1 MTCVKLYNDTT
12 SIFKNSSDKDFII
25 IDEISSGF
33 GAFGA
38 IVVCLLGTA
47 ANAFTL
53 FVILTRPKVK
63 TQTLSPLIFFL
74 SLCYFFFSIL
84 FLPLVAMRY
93 IHQDGIKDVIGMCSS
108 MVTVV
113 EYHSE
118 ADEIQ

>member
-1 MTCVKLYNDTT
+1 MTCVQNE
-12 SIFKNSSDKDFII
+12 SDPDSII

-38 IVVCLLGTA
+38 IVVCLLGTV

-84 FLPLVAMRY
+84 FLPMVAMRY
-93 IHQDGIKDVIGMCSS
+93 IHQDGIEDVIGKYCVCPFLCMNQKAF
-108 MVTVV
+108 TDILF
-113 EYHSE
+113 EK
-118 ADEIQ
+118 Q

>member
-1 MTCVKLYNDTT
+1 MTCVQNE
-12 SIFKNSSDKDFII
+12 SDPDSII

-38 IVVCLLGTA
+38 IIVCLLGTV

-63 TQTLSPLIFFL
+63 TQTLSPLIFFM

-84 FLPLVAMRY
+84 FLPMVAMRY
-93 IHQDGIKDVIGMCSS
+93 IHQDGIKDVIGMYSR
-108 MVTVV
+108 MMIVLDFHRT
-113 EYHSE
+113 